1 MPPMK
6 SFFLASVVT
15 LMTVS
20 TAACQQPPVPP
31 PQVKA
36 NPNPQHKYEVVMT
49 VRNAPR
55 AFEQVAGSAQFDI
68 PAEQDACIPLDQTR
82 ALAGVRNRPSETVPL
97 RFRKVSDTEYRAEFF
112 ADALLDEDYYGLG
125 VCHWKL
131 TAIGATLTAQPAVF
145 STETWNE
152 AIFSGAQQVTF
163 APKSLFAL
171 SPDPIEFHPMT
182 LAGERAPS
190 AEDFE
195 VVFQSRKIEQ

>member
-1 MPPMK
+1 MPPAK
-6 SFFLASVVT
+6 SLLLASVVT

-20 TAACQQPPVPP
+20 TAACQQPVPP

-36 NPNPQHKYEVVMT
+36 NPNPQQRYELVMT

-55 AFEQVAGSAQFDI
+55 GFEQVSGSAQFDI
-68 PAEQDACIPLDQTR
+68 PPEQDACIPLDQTR
-82 ALAGVRNRPSETVPL
+82 ALAGVRNRPSKDVALE
-97 RFRKVSDTEYRAEFF
+97 FRKVSDTEYRAVFF

-131 TAIGATLTAQPAVF
+131 TAIGATLTAKPAVF

-152 AIFSGAQQVTF
+152 AIFSGAEQVTF

-171 SPDPIEFHPMT
+171 SPDPIDFHPMT
-182 LAGERAPS
+182 LAGERSPA
-190 AEDFE
+190 AGDFE
-195 VVFQSRKIEQ
+195 VVFQSRKIER